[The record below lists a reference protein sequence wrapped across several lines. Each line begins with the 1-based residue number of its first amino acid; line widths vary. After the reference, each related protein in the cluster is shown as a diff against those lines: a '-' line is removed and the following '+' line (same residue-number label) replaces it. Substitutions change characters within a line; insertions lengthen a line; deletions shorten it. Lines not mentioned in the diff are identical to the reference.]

1 MAERGTYYINWHSF
15 KDEYVPR
22 LQNHLKR
29 IRKVLGLN
37 AEALGDLVGL
47 SRQQINN
54 IEGHRIDLKKSTYLA
69 LMIAIEEYCTTFGRY
84 DVRDILCN
92 TVYNNNESYSYVFD
106 EITGFVHVYVN
117 GQHYIAHRIDEHT
130 ILERTILIEV

>member
-1 MAERGTYYINWHSF
+1 MGEREINYINWHSF

-37 AEALGDLVGL
+37 AETLGDLVGL

-54 IEGHRIDLKKSTYLA
+54 IEGHKLSLKKSTYLA

-92 TVYNNNESYSYVFD
+92 TVYNNNDSYSYVFD
-106 EITGFVHVYVN
+106 ELTGIVHVYTN
-117 GQHYIAHRIDEHT
+117 GRHYVADRSYEYT
-130 ILERTILIEV
+130 RLVEV

>member
-1 MAERGTYYINWHSF
+1 MAEREINSINWHSF

-22 LQNHLKR
+22 LQNHLKG

-37 AEALGDLVGL
+37 AEALGNLVGL

-54 IEGHRIDLKKSTYLA
+54 IEGHKIDLKKSTYLA

-106 EITGFVHVYVN
+106 EITGLVHVFTDGRHYVA
-117 GQHYIAHRIDEHT
+117 GRSYESTR
-130 ILERTILIEV
+130 LIKV